1 MVSVKVYIDDEE
13 RFAYGAAEPATVPFA
28 DKVDTKAG
36 GATDP
41 VEEAK
46 LAGIDPATLALL
58 LELGRLGLQLL
69 MKWLENRKARR
80 RAG

>member
-36 GATDP
+36 ETDP

-69 MKWLENRKARR
+69 LKWIENRKARR